1 MPTTP
6 PATPLAVPEDPYAAV
21 RTRKY
26 AGLLLIAAVLGVPV
40 SAIAFG
46 FLALVSELQSL
57 TYTELPKALGFD
69 ATPSWWPVPLLG
81 VAGLLVGLVVR
92 RLPGGGGHRPAEGLV
107 STGAPPAA
115 HLPGS
120 CSRRSSRWAW
130 ARCWGRRRP

>member
-6 PATPLAVPEDPYAAV
+6 PVAPSAAPEDPYAAV

-26 AGLLLIAAVLGVPV
+26 AGLLLMAAVLGVPV

-81 VAGLLVGLVVR
+81 VAGLLVGLVER
-92 RLPGGGGHRPAEGLV
+92 REHDPGQI
-107 STGAPPAA
+107 
-115 HLPGS
+115 
-120 CSRRSSRWAW
+120 RR
-130 ARCWGRRRP
+130 